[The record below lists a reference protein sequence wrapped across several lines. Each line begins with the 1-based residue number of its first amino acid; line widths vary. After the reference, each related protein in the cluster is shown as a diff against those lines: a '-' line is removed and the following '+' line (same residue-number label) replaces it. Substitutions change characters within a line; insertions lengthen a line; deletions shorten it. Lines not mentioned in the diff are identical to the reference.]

1 LACFGRLNEGF
12 AGQECRRVGNASL
25 LNATI
30 DDIGMVSSCI
40 AMRRVKD
47 ARAIERA

>member
-1 LACFGRLNEGF
+1 MKGSPVRN
-12 AGQECRRVGNASL
+12 AGVGNASL

-30 DDIGMVSSCI
+30 DNIGMVSSCI

-47 ARAIERA
+47 ARAIECA